1 MKDLESEF
9 YFGGDNLILIEV
21 GNLKYKTLMN
31 GWLNHLYL
39 TANSSF
45 HSKTLIISK
54 KKSSNPKKYNFEV
67 TKELLPLDKLEAV
80 RELEYLNKIAAS
92 GRENCW
98 PIPPE
103 SGLAYAFA
111 TNENKNNIQHLFQKK
126 WEGDL
131 YFPGERD
138 TLAMQLCFGRKC
150 KFSTFLEDE
159 CFNNVLMSLYKP
171 ILKNI
176 K

>member
-1 MKDLESEF
+1 MKELESEF

-39 TANSSF
+39 SANSSF
-45 HSKTLIISK
+45 NSKTLIISK
-54 KKSSNPKKYNFEV
+54 KSGFVNKTNYEV
-67 TKELLPLDKLEAV
+67 TKEILPINKQEAK
-80 RELEYLNKIAAS
+80 RNLEYLNKIAVS
-92 GRENCW
+92 GRDNCW

-103 SGLAYAFA
+103 SGLAYALA
-111 TNENKNNIQHLFQKK
+111 TIEQKNKMREVFQKK

-131 YFPGERD
+131 YMSGEREN
-138 TLAMQLCFGRKC
+138 LAMQLCFGREC
-150 KFSTFLEDE
+150 KSSTFLEYE
-159 CFNNVLMSLYKP
+159 YFNDILMSLYKP
-171 ILKNI
+171 ILTNI